1 MKKIKIIMNWIM
13 GKELEPK
20 ELNVIDR
27 ILLDLKAGAMTAVI
41 VTILIWII
49 VYGGF
54 LSETLKKD

>member
-1 MKKIKIIMNWIM
+1 M